1 MSHGDARQPAAPI
14 TALWSAAVC
23 VPESGV
29 AAIPFC
35 FQNTK
40 PERRSSPLRP
50 TFRLSAAAT
59 HSSLAYRHATRRP
72 WPRQQAMAPP
82 ALAPP
87 AGSPAGYGK
96 SCVNC
101 SRAKCKCILRLD
113 GPGCERCNRLGKECQ
128 AMTTSR
134 KRTSK
139 KSTSSRTA
147 QLEEKLE
154 DLVSIL
160 RASQQQPNQPTSRP
174 DSVDNVS
181 SPYTTSRLD
190 SLATAATVSSHQPF
204 RDPFRGEGQ
213 APSYVTTNG
222 FQEPPPHEAER
233 RLGTF
238 RSWLRNFPF
247 FVLPPDMTAATLRQE
262 RPFFWMC
269 INSVTTNSC
278 REQATLKD
286 KIRAEVAQ
294 RIVVDFERSMDLFL
308 GLLTCLVW

>member
-1 MSHGDARQPAAPI
+1 
-14 TALWSAAVC
+14 
-23 VPESGV
+23 
-29 AAIPFC
+29 
-35 FQNTK
+35 
-40 PERRSSPLRP
+40 
-50 TFRLSAAAT
+50 
-59 HSSLAYRHATRRP
+59 
-72 WPRQQAMAPP
+72 
-82 ALAPP
+82 
-87 AGSPAGYGK
+87 
-96 SCVNC
+96 
-101 SRAKCKCILRLD
+101 
-113 GPGCERCNRLGKECQ
+113 
-128 AMTTSR
+128 MTTSR